1 MRVKVINE
9 SVRFK
14 DVVYSTGEII
24 KDFPEEEAGRL
35 SKQGFVKVL
44 EVDKNSP
51 EHKISE
57 LEKEVETLKAENEAL
72 KQELASLKTKKGKE
86 TKAE

>member
-14 DVVYSTGEII
+14 NVVYSTGEII
-24 KDFPEEEAGRL
+24 EDFPEEETKRL
-35 SKQGFVKVL
+35 SEQGFVELL

-51 EHKISE
+51 EYKISE
-57 LEKEVETLKAENEAL
+57 LEKEVETLKTENESL
-72 KQELASLKTKKGKE
+72 KQELASLKTKKGKDS
-86 TKAE
+86 KAE